1 MLKKRKIGDRKL
13 SKMKEAIYF
22 LTCYKQSSWFYC
34 EQQIELQAIM
44 NKKQTIWLSCR
55 NVKVNDFSVVQ
66 CFGNSTSHHECTAIT
81 FRLVRDIR
89 GVIENINF
97 FNEILWSACS
107 NIMRTF
113 ES

>member
-55 NVKVNDFSVVQ
+55 NVRVNDFSVVQ

-97 FNEILWSACS
+97 LMKYFGALAAIS
-107 NIMRTF
+107 
-113 ES
+113 